1 MMRKDGRS
9 SLQLRPLKITPHFSK
24 HAEGSVLIEAGDTR
38 VLCTVCIE
46 DGVPGWMRS
55 SRSSRGWLTAEYS
68 MLPSATHT
76 RNRRERGHTSGR
88 SQEIQRLIGR
98 SLRGI
103 LDLKRC
109 PDLTFVVDCDV
120 IQADGGTRTA
130 AITGSCVAL
139 KLAIDKL
146 LRQGRLKQNPMIES
160 VAAISI
166 GFKNDEMLVDIDYE
180 EDFDADL
187 DMNIVLTSSEKI
199 LELQGTGERA
209 SFDRE
214 QVVRAI
220 DCAQEVLKAAFE
232 LQQIAG
238 DGQVAEG

>member
-1 MMRKDGRS
+1 MRKDARS
-9 SLQLRPLKITPHFSK
+9 SLQSRPLKITPHYSK
-24 HAEGSVLIEAGDTR
+24 HSDGSVLIEAGDTR

-46 DGVPGWMRS
+46 EGVPGWMRS
-55 SRSSRGWLTAEYS
+55 TRNSRGWLTAEYS
-68 MLPSATHT
+68 MLPSSTHT
-76 RNRRERGHTSGR
+76 RGRRERGHVSGR

-103 LDLKRC
+103 LDLNRC

-120 IQADGGTRTA
+120 IQADGGTRTT

-146 LRQGRLKQNPMIES
+146 LRSGRLKQNPMIES
-160 VAAISI
+160 VSAISI
-166 GFKNDEMLVDIDYE
+166 GFKNDQMLVDLNYE
-180 EDFDADL
+180 EDFEADL
-187 DMNIVLTSSEKI
+187 DLNLVLTSSNRI

-209 SFDRE
+209 AFDKG
-214 QVVRAI
+214 QVMRAI
-220 DCAQEVLKAAFE
+220 DCAEEVLLPIFE